1 MSQLTPHP
9 NSCCSPILGG
19 QLANPATRYPKLFSA
34 TLWKSH
40 PYLLPLLAG
49 ATFRTI
55 AVVLVF
61 LYLKE
66 VKHLRFISQLPTR
79 KFADTPLYQ

>member
-1 MSQLTPHP
+1 MSYLSLAPPTY
-9 NSCCSPILGG
+9 SCLRPILGG

-40 PYLLPLLAG
+40 AYLLPLLG
-49 ATFRTI
+49 GVTFRII
-55 AVVLVF
+55 ALLLVF

-66 VKHLRFISQLPTR
+66 VKHFHFISQ
-79 KFADTPLYQ
+79 FIM